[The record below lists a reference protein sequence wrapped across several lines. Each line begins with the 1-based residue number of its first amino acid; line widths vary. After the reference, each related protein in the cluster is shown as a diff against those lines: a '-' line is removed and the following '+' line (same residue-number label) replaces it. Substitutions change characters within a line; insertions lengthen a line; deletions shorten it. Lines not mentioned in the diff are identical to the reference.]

1 MSNRSTAP
9 SAATTSEA
17 VASTN
22 SHVKRRI
29 PNFETTVFNI
39 SDKNEAKVSFNATND
54 DFTDIPVL
62 LNPIEG
68 GNKITVTKKRRSVFL
83 FASVII
89 ATFIWSIYSIFFSSF
104 DQLSQFGNRTAQ
116 QIISTL
122 TSTNDTKQINK
133 IVDRILRDNDWK
145 NSLIISLLHHWKAL
159 DSNSQQQLLKQ
170 SWFQHFAYLARQKLK
185 GYKNP
190 KSEIVTLD
198 SKEPLFK
205 LGTILGILD
214 DQGSFLK
221 ISSTSPKYQTLV
233 NEIKQ
238 EIAQLETAAKKEPQV
253 LNSESELNLILKQ
266 QLSIDRKPSNRIL
279 INKKDVQSLFEQ
291 YKNAY
296 ERGDMEKMLTLFG
309 SRSLSKGSHSA
320 LMSNFEN
327 VFNNT
332 SKRSINFYDF
342 TWQVSENNIT
352 INSNYNG
359 MLEFNNN
366 KGTQHIVAQA
376 MVKAIQKE
384 DQLYI
389 TSFKLLDSKVN
400 VVSPKLEISEN
411 NQFNTEAAAIIT
423 PTASELQDLT
433 TRLITA
439 YESGDIDKFVSLFS
453 DDAKTN
459 DRSDLLGIKKDY
471 SELFSTTTDRQ
482 MFIQDLEWSKE
493 SAGAKGTGNLEVT
506 ILSDNGNT
514 VYSMNG
520 KIQIVAQKTDDKI
533 RITHLYHIEHKN

>member
-17 VASTN
+17 VVSTN

-29 PNFETTVFNI
+29 PNYETTVFNI
-39 SDKNEAKVSFNATND
+39 SDNNAATVSFNATND

-68 GNKITVTKKRRSVFL
+68 GNKITVTKKRHGAFL

-104 DQLSQFGNRTAQ
+104 DQFSQFGNRTAQ
-116 QIISTL
+116 RIISTL

-133 IVDRILRDNDWK
+133 IVDRIIRDNDWK
-145 NSLIISLLHHWKAL
+145 NSLIISLLHHWNAL
-159 DSNSQQQLLKQ
+159 DSNSQQQLVKQ
-170 SWFQHFAYLARQKLK
+170 PWFQHFSYLARQKLK
-185 GYKNP
+185 EYRKP
-190 KSEIVTLD
+190 KSEIVAID
-198 SKEPLFK
+198 SKEPLFN
-205 LGTILGILD
+205 LGTMLGILD
-214 DQGSFLK
+214 DHGQLLK

-233 NEIKQ
+233 SEIKQ
-238 EIAQLETAAKKEPQV
+238 EIAQLETEAKKDTQASS
-253 LNSESELNLILKQ
+253 SETELNLILKQ
-266 QLSIDRKPSNRIL
+266 QLTIDRQPSKRVL
-279 INKKDVQSLFEQ
+279 TNKKGVQSLFEQ

-296 ERGDMEKMLTLFG
+296 EKGDLEKMLTLFG

-327 VFNNT
+327 VFKNT

-342 TWQVSENNIT
+342 TWQVSKNNIT
-352 INSNYNG
+352 INSNYNA
-359 MLEFNNN
+359 MLEFNNK

-376 MVKAIQKE
+376 VVKAVQKE

-400 VVSPKLEISEN
+400 VVSPQRDISEN
-411 NQFNTEAAAIIT
+411 NHFKPETTAIKT

-439 YESGDIDKFVSLFS
+439 YESGDIDKFASLFS
-453 DDAKTN
+453 EDAKTN
-459 DRSDLLGIKKDY
+459 DRSDLVGIKKDY

-493 SAGAKGTGNLEVT
+493 SASAKGTGNLEVT

-520 KIQIVAQKTDDKI
+520 KIQIVAQKTDNKI
-533 RITHLYHIEHKN
+533 HITHLYHIEHEK